1 MEKLKGKRENEEQ
14 YRIDRSEE
22 KKKNPAKKREEG
34 RSEDGGN
41 EAPMEK

>member
-22 KKKNPAKKREEG
+22 KKNPAKKREEG